1 MPFTL
6 FIIQSNHFCRY
17 QAIHSNHTALISSDP
32 EKFRSLVIFGTDL
45 YLRFLGPADVS
56 DTEESEEVEP
66 KPETRK
72 RQPVLADLLYQLY
85 RSALTIGK
93 EDTMNLT
100 TVVDMLKL
108 SGGILEEDEKEA
120 ADENNKQLQN
130 LMDAIYLMSKVSASD
145 LYLLKSIL
153 HVLRHLVDTLYDAI
167 VLFSFR
173 MKPMAVNIRQ
183 TFANPW
189 PS

>member
-1 MPFTL
+1 M
-6 FIIQSNHFCRY
+6 
-17 QAIHSNHTALISSDP
+17 
-32 EKFRSLVIFGTDL
+32 IFGTDL

-56 DTEESEEVEP
+56 ESEESEETEP

-130 LMDAIYLMSKVSASD
+130 LMDAIYLMSKVSASS
-145 LYLLKSIL
+145 LYLLS
-153 HVLRHLVDTLYDAI
+153 VFHLLDTLFNAI

-173 MKPMAVNIRQ
+173 MKLMAVNIRQ

>member
-1 MPFTL
+1 M
-6 FIIQSNHFCRY
+6 
-17 QAIHSNHTALISSDP
+17 
-32 EKFRSLVIFGTDL
+32 IFGTDL

-145 LYLLKSIL
+145 LYLLKVFYTYYGI
-153 HVLRHLVDTLYDAI
+153 
-167 VLFSFR
+167 
-173 MKPMAVNIRQ
+173 
-183 TFANPW
+183 
-189 PS
+189 

>member
-1 MPFTL
+1 M
-6 FIIQSNHFCRY
+6 
-17 QAIHSNHTALISSDP
+17 
-32 EKFRSLVIFGTDL
+32 IFGTDL

-56 DTEESEEVEP
+56 ESEESEEAEP

-130 LMDAIYLMSKVSASD
+130 LMDAIYLMSKVSARG
-145 LYLLKSIL
+145 LYLLS
-153 HVLRHLVDTLYDAI
+153 VFYMYHLLDTLFNAI

-173 MKPMAVNIRQ
+173 MKLMAVNIRQ

>member
-1 MPFTL
+1 M
-6 FIIQSNHFCRY
+6 
-17 QAIHSNHTALISSDP
+17 
-32 EKFRSLVIFGTDL
+32 IFGTDL

-56 DTEESEEVEP
+56 ESEESEEAEP

-120 ADENNKQLQN
+120 ADDSNKQLQN

-145 LYLLKSIL
+145 RFPLK
-153 HVLRHLVDTLYDAI
+153 VFY
-167 VLFSFR
+167 
-173 MKPMAVNIRQ
+173 M
-183 TFANPW
+183 
-189 PS
+189 